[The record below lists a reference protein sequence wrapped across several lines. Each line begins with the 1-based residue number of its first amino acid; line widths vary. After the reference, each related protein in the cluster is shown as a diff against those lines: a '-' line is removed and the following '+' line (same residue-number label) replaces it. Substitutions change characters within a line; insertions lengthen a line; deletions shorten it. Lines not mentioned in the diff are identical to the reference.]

1 MVMTTQRLL
10 PAIITHMTIRDAIQL
25 MEAARPPDG
34 VIRCLIYVRISLDD
48 KHDEHGVANQ
58 MAKLEQRAS
67 ERAWTVVYRLSD
79 NDIGVTRKDPT
90 RPGKYRP
97 GYEEA
102 MRLVDARMVD
112 AVLCFKWDRFIR
124 EPLDLEYLIPRFDK
138 AGVRFAEV
146 DGSIDLGTDSGRLH
160 ARIMIAVAKAE
171 QERKAERQK
180 LAFEQAAINGK
191 RFIGC
196 PRPFGY
202 QDDHVTAHPVEGPA
216 VAEACAAVLGGGTI
230 SGIRR
235 EWTTLGLKPPQHA
248 QRGTTTWNRTSIRMI
263 LLNPRIAGLSAYH
276 GEIVGQGNWEP
287 LVPEETWR
295 AVRGILQDP
304 TRKPPRGVKTLL
316 GGLGLCPCGNVVT
329 GMPSHTGHHIYRCT
343 PATRNPAYHGGHVAR
358 QAEPVEMFIEK
369 LVVARLSRPDAADLM
384 TAEDSGVDVAALRE
398 EATAIRANL
407 EEMASDRALGKITR
421 AQMLKA
427 TEAGTARLDQ
437 IGAELDTAA
446 RENVLAP
453 LVAAENAAAVWA
465 GLDISRKR
473 AVIKT
478 LMSVTLYSPGK
489 GPRRAF
495 DPATVQVTW
504 NQPDAA

>member
-1 MVMTTQRLL
+1 LLAPMVMPAERLL
-10 PAIITHMTIRDAIQL
+10 IRIITHMAISDAIR
-25 MEAARPPDG
+25 AAAD
-34 VIRCLIYVRISLDD
+34 VVRCLIYVRISLDD

-58 MAKLEQRAS
+58 MAKLEQKAG
-67 ERAWTVVYRLSD
+67 ERGWTVVYRLSD

-90 RPGKYRP
+90 KPGKYRP

-124 EPLDLEYLIPRFDK
+124 EPLDLEYLIPRFDQ

-191 RFIGC
+191 RFTGC

-202 QDDHVTAHPVEGPA
+202 CDDHVTAHPDEGPA
-216 VAEACAAVLGGGTI
+216 VAEACAALLGGGSV
-230 SGIRR
+230 SGVMR
-235 EWTTLGLKPPQHA
+235 EWIKLGLTPPQQA
-248 QRGTTTWNRTSIRMI
+248 RRGTTTWNRTSIRMI

-276 GEIVGQGNWEP
+276 GEIVGQGDWEP

-295 AVRGILQDP
+295 AVRGILDDP
-304 TRKPPRGVKTLL
+304 TRKPPRGVRTLL
-316 GGLGLCPCGNVVT
+316 GGLALCPCGNVVT

-343 PATRNPAYHGGHVAR
+343 PATRNRAHHGGHVAR
-358 QAEPVEMFIEK
+358 QAEPVETFIEK
-369 LVVARLSRPDAADLM
+369 LVVARLSRPDAADLV

-398 EATAIRANL
+398 EATAIRVNL

-427 TEAGTARLDQ
+427 TEAGTARLEA
-437 IGAELDTAA
+437 IGAELESAA

-453 LVAAENAAAVWA
+453 LVAAENAAAMWA

-478 LMSVTLYSPGK
+478 LMSVTLHSPGK
-489 GPRRAF
+489 GARRAF
-495 DPATVQVTW
+495 DPATVQVAW

>member
-1 MVMTTQRLL
+1 MMMSAEGPL
-10 PAIITHMTIRDAIQL
+10 PVIITHMTIRDAIQL
-25 MEAARPPDG
+25 IEAARPPDG
-34 VIRCLIYVRISLDD
+34 VLRCLIYVRISLDD
-48 KHDEHGVANQ
+48 KHDAHGVANQ
-58 MAKLEQRAS
+58 MAKLEHKAG
-67 ERAWTVVYRLSD
+67 ERGWTVVYRLSD

-124 EPLDLEYLIPRFDK
+124 EPLDLEYLIPRFDQ

-146 DGSIDLGTDSGRLH
+146 EGSIDLGTDSGRLH

-191 RFIGC
+191 RFTGC

-202 QDDHVTAHPVEGPA
+202 LDDHVTAHPVEGPA
-216 VAEACAAVLGGGTI
+216 VAEACASLLGGGTI

-235 EWTTLGLKPPQHA
+235 EWTSLGLTPPQHG
-248 QRGTTTWNRTSIRMI
+248 QRGTTIWNRTSIRMI

-276 GEIVGQGNWEP
+276 GQIVGQGNWEP
-287 LVPEETWR
+287 LVAEETWR
-295 AVRGILQDP
+295 AVRAILEDP
-304 TRKPPRGVKTLL
+304 ARKPPRGVKTLL
-316 GGLGLCPCGNVVT
+316 GGLALCPCGNVVT

-343 PATRNPAYHGGHVAR
+343 PATRNRSYPGGHVAR
-358 QAEPVEMFIEK
+358 QAGPVEMFIEK
-369 LVVARLSRPDAADLM
+369 LVVARLSRPDAADLV

-398 EATAIRANL
+398 EATAIRVNL

-453 LVAAENAAAVWA
+453 LVAAENAAAAWA

-473 AVIKT
+473 AVVKT
-478 LMSVTLYSPGK
+478 LMSVTLYSPGR
-489 GPRRAF
+489 GAPRAF

>member
-1 MVMTTQRLL
+1 MMVPAEGLL
-10 PAIITHMTIRDAIQL
+10 LVIITHMTIRDAIQL
-25 MEAARPPDG
+25 IEAARPPDG

-48 KHDEHGVANQ
+48 KHDAHGVANQ
-58 MAKLEQRAS
+58 MAKLEHKAG
-67 ERAWTVVYRLSD
+67 ERGWTVVCRLSD

-124 EPLDLEYLIPRFDK
+124 EPLDLEYLIPRFDQ

-191 RFIGC
+191 RFTGC

-202 QDDHVTAHPVEGPA
+202 LDDHVTAHPVEGAA
-216 VAEACAAVLGGGTI
+216 VAEACASLLGGGTI

-235 EWTTLGLKPPQHA
+235 EWASLGLTPPQHG
-248 QRGTTTWNRTSIRMI
+248 QRGTTIWNRTSIRMI

-287 LVPEETWR
+287 LV
-295 AVRGILQDP
+295 A
-304 TRKPPRGVKTLL
+304 
-316 GGLGLCPCGNVVT
+316 GGDVAGGA
-329 GMPSHTGHHIYRCT
+329 GHPGR
-343 PATRNPAYHGGHVAR
+343 
-358 QAEPVEMFIEK
+358 
-369 LVVARLSRPDAADLM
+369 SRPQAAARGQDAAGR
-384 TAEDSGVDVAALRE
+384 AGVVPVRE
-398 EATAIRANL
+398 RGHRHAVPHG
-407 EEMASDRALGKITR
+407 ASHLP
-421 AQMLKA
+421 
-427 TEAGTARLDQ
+427 
-437 IGAELDTAA
+437 
-446 RENVLAP
+446 VH
-453 LVAAENAAAVWA
+453 
-465 GLDISRKR
+465 
-473 AVIKT
+473 
-478 LMSVTLYSPGK
+478 PGH
-489 GPRRAF
+489 P
-495 DPATVQVTW
+495 
-504 NQPDAA
+504 

>member
-369 LVVARLSRPDAADLM
+369 LVVARLSRPDAADLV
-384 TAEDSGVDVAALRE
+384 TAEVDVAALRE

>member
-1 MVMTTQRLL
+1 
-10 PAIITHMTIRDAIQL
+10 
-25 MEAARPPDG
+25 
-34 VIRCLIYVRISLDD
+34 
-48 KHDEHGVANQ
+48 
-58 MAKLEQRAS
+58 MAKLEQKAG
-67 ERAWTVVYRLSD
+67 ERGWTVVYRLSD

-191 RFIGC
+191 RFTGC

-216 VAEACAAVLGGGTI
+216 VAEACAALLGGGTI

-235 EWTTLGLKPPQHA
+235 EWTRLGLTPPQQA

-276 GEIVGQGNWEP
+276 GEIVGQGQLGAAGAGGNLAGGAGHP
-287 LVPEETWR
+287 GRPHPQ
-295 AVRGILQDP
+295 AAARGQ
-304 TRKPPRGVKTLL
+304 
-316 GGLGLCPCGNVVT
+316 
-329 GMPSHTGHHIYRCT
+329 
-343 PATRNPAYHGGHVAR
+343 
-358 QAEPVEMFIEK
+358 
-369 LVVARLSRPDAADLM
+369 DAAGR
-384 TAEDSGVDVAALRE
+384 AGVLPVRE
-398 EATAIRANL
+398 RGHRHAVPHRASHL
-407 EEMASDRALGKITR
+407 P
-421 AQMLKA
+421 
-427 TEAGTARLDQ
+427 
-437 IGAELDTAA
+437 
-446 RENVLAP
+446 VH
-453 LVAAENAAAVWA
+453 
-465 GLDISRKR
+465 
-473 AVIKT
+473 
-478 LMSVTLYSPGK
+478 PGH
-489 GPRRAF
+489 P
-495 DPATVQVTW
+495 
-504 NQPDAA
+504 

>member
-1 MVMTTQRLL
+1 
-10 PAIITHMTIRDAIQL
+10 MTIGDAIRLTEQG
-25 MEAARPPDG
+25 RRPDG
-34 VIRCLIYVRISLDD
+34 LTRTLVRCLIYVRISLGD
-48 KHDEHGVANQ
+48 KHDAHGVANQ
-58 MAKLEQRAS
+58 MAKLEHKAN
-67 ERAWTVVYRLSD
+67 ERGWTVVYRLSD

-90 RPGKYRP
+90 KPGKYRP

-146 DGSIDLGTDSGRLH
+146 EGSIDLGTDSGRLH

-191 RFIGC
+191 RFTGC

-216 VAEACAAVLGGGTI
+216 VAEACAALLGGGTI

-235 EWTTLGLKPPQHA
+235 EWTSLGLTPPQHD
-248 QRGTTTWNRTSIRMI
+248 QRGTTAWNRTSIRMI

-276 GEIVGQGNWEP
+276 GEIVGQGDWEP

-295 AVRGILQDP
+295 AVRGILEDP
-304 TRKPPRGVKTLL
+304 TRKPPRGVRTLL
-316 GGLGLCPCGNVVT
+316 GGLACCPCGNVVT
-329 GMPSHTGHHIYRCT
+329 GMPSHTGHPIYRCT
-343 PATRNPAYHGGHVAR
+343 PATRNRAYHGGHVAR
-358 QAEPVEMFIEK
+358 QAGPVEEFVEK
-369 LVVARLSRPDAADLM
+369 LVVARLSRPDAADLVSVEE
-384 TAEDSGVDVAALRE
+384 AGIDVAGLRE
-398 EATAIRANL
+398 EATAIRRNL
-407 EEMASDRALGKITR
+407 EEMAGDCALGRISR

-427 TEAGTARLDQ
+427 TAAGNARLEA
-437 IGAELDTAA
+437 IGAELDSAA

-453 LVAAENAAAVWA
+453 LVAAGNAAATWA

-478 LMSVTLYSPGK
+478 LMSITLYSPGK
-489 GPRRAF
+489 GARRAF

-504 NQPDAA
+504 NQPDSA